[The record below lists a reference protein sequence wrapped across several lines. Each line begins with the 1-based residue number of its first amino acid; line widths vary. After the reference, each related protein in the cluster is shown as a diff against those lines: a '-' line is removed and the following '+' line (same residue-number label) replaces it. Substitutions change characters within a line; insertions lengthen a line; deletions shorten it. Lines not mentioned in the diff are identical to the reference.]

1 MITNWNH
8 KFQWIEPLV
17 VIIEEACENWSV
29 LVCNKIEKFGI
40 ISVADVKNFIVKPSL
55 DVESI
60 TEDVSSLRLEKNK
73 VLCFSVADNVVVT
86 FSMLGLGW
94 TIVVRSY
101 VGVVDSIKR
110 SCSISRI
117 HYHSLYVFFRLI
129 ISSYNHYDWIQPTY

>member
-40 ISVADVKNFIVKPSL
+40 NSVKEVNNFIVKPSL

-73 VLCFSVADNVVVT
+73 VLCFSVADDVVVT
-86 FSMLGLGW
+86 FSMLRLGW

-101 VGVVDSIKR
+101 VDVVASIKR
-110 SCSISRI
+110 SCSMSRI
-117 HYHSLYVFFRLI
+117 HNDSLYVL
-129 ISSYNHYDWIQPTY
+129 SDTY

>member
-1 MITNWNH
+1 M
-8 KFQWIEPLV
+8 
-17 VIIEEACENWSV
+17 IIEEACENWSV

-73 VLCFSVADNVVVT
+73 VLCFSVADDVVVT
-86 FSMLGLGW
+86 FSMLRLGW

-101 VGVVDSIKR
+101 VDVVASIKR
-110 SCSISRI
+110 SCSMSRI
-117 HYHSLYVFFRLI
+117 HNPSVYFLCVCAFLLPSL
-129 ISSYNHYDWIQPTY
+129 SSIYLYSL

>member
-29 LVCNKIEKFGI
+29 LVCKKIEKFGI

-73 VLCFSVADNVVVT
+73 VLCFS
-86 FSMLGLGW
+86 G
-94 TIVVRSY
+94 
-101 VGVVDSIKR
+101 GVLNRFACFVL
-110 SCSISRI
+110 CVC
-117 HYHSLYVFFRLI
+117 LEF
-129 ISSYNHYDWIQPTY
+129 NC